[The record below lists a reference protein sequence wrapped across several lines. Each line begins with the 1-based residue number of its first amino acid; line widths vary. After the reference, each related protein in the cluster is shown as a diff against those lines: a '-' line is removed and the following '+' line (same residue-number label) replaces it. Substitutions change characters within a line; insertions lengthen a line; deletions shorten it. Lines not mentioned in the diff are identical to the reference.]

1 MRFKIDWAGLIVE
14 SKFIVFDLFYFVF
27 EGNLPST
34 SPRGGLYLEVRFNG
48 GFFALPVW
56 GAYTWKGLFLE
67 FYGKIS
73 QELGSF
79 VCEFPLQLLES
90 SRHTSTLPVTESV
103 LFHFIASLVEKIPQF
118 FRRVGDL
125 SCFKR
130 LGDRVIV
137 VLQ

>member
-1 MRFKIDWAGLIVE
+1 MHFKIDWAGLIVE
-14 SKFIVFDLFYFVF
+14 SKFIIFDLFYFVF

-34 SPRGGLYLEVRFNG
+34 SPRGGGGGLYLEVRFNG

-73 QELGSF
+73 QELASF

-90 SRHTSTLPVTESV
+90 SRHTSTLTESV
-103 LFHFIASLVEKIPQF
+103 LFHFSTSDLENSIPPN
-118 FRRVGDL
+118 
-125 SCFKR
+125 
-130 LGDRVIV
+130 
-137 VLQ
+137 LQN